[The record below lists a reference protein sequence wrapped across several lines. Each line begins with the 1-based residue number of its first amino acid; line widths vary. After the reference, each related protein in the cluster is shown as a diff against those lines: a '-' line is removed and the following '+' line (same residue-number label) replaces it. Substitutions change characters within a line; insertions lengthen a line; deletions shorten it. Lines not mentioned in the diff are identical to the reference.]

1 MNIFLRE
8 PFAISATFVAAMV
21 ISVLPSGCVVH
32 EVDTVPLPAVKH
44 SGEAKV
50 SGSLESAGRG
60 SKEVAGWWTGFQ
72 DETLNALVGES
83 LADNPDVRSLG
94 RRIDQ
99 ANSRLIQAG
108 STLFPQ
114 IDGDGSFESDWGRTG
129 RRSDEASLGLDLN
142 WELDFWGRIRS
153 GRNARAEEVVVARE
167 DWLAARLLLT
177 GSVAET
183 WYSIVEQRGQLKLV
197 REQID
202 LSKTLLNLTRL
213 RFGQGQ
219 SSVVD
224 VRQQQEQMQ
233 STESLVPDI
242 EFRIAELE
250 LALDTLT
257 GSVPGSR
264 NRIARSRFDSLPAS
278 PRTGYPSGLLLN
290 RPDLR
295 ARRASIVALDH
306 EIGEAIADCLPS
318 ITISGSM
325 ALSGTPS
332 LDRLVGDAI
341 AGVTGPI
348 FDAGNRKAE
357 VALRRARV
365 QEELDLYAADYLT
378 AVQEVETA
386 LVQERKLRERLQL
399 QRSQLST
406 ARRLLTE
413 SRSRYSQGVT
423 DYLPVLDA
431 LAKVQEL
438 ERRILSSQREQH
450 SARIALHL
458 ALGGPV
464 PEPG

>member
-1 MNIFLRE
+1 M
-8 PFAISATFVAAMV
+8 
-21 ISVLPSGCVVH
+21 ISVLVSGCVVH
-32 EVDTVPLPAVKH
+32 EVDTEPLPQVKR
-44 SGEAKV
+44 SGEATV
-50 SGSLESAGRG
+50 SGSLESADSGA
-60 SKEVAGWWTGFQ
+60 KEVAGWWTGFQ
-72 DETLNALVGES
+72 DDSLNALVSES

-114 IDGDGSFESDWGRTG
+114 IDGDGSFDSSWGRTG
-129 RRSDEASLGLDLN
+129 RRSDEASLGLDLS

-202 LSKTLLNLTRL
+202 LSNTLLNLTRL

-250 LALDTLT
+250 LVLDTLT

-264 NRIARSRFDSLPAS
+264 SRVARSRFASLPAS
-278 PRTGYPSGLLLN
+278 PQTGFPSELLLN

-318 ITISGSM
+318 LTISGSS
-325 ALSGTPS
+325 ALAGTPS
-332 LDRLVGDAI
+332 LDRLVGEAI

-357 VALRRARV
+357 VARRRARV

-386 LVQERKLRERLQL
+386 LVQEKKLSERLQL

-438 ERRILSSQREQH
+438 ERQILSSQREQH

-464 PEPG
+464 PEPR